1 MKYTAHVTD
10 WNDVP
15 VLLDLPYAARIVGM
29 SAEYIKRL
37 SNAGKFPAVKVGNSW
52 RVNRD
57 DLMVYV
63 GAKKAE
69 QEEE

>member
-1 MKYTAHVTD
+1 
-10 WNDVP
+10 
-15 VLLDLPYAARIVGM
+15 M

-37 SNAGKFPAVKVGNSW
+37 SYAGKFPAGKVGNSW

-57 DLMVYV
+57 DLMVDV